1 MPWLSVFDTWNS
13 ANAYNLALLADLA
26 YEGSDKV
33 DNLFDN
39 LRDKKSTEVT
49 LEGNSLTSGGPR
61 KLLTRST
68 LQENRF
74 KPPEF
79 WDISETDTQAFAVSS
94 ANTVIIAVRGTTG
107 PADWDQ
113 NFQADTVPFEEGP
126 APYYTEHGERLQVHE
141 GFYEAF
147 RSLKGELDA
156 YLQGH
161 LDGEDGQKSVFVCG
175 HSLGGAIGLLI
186 SAYLTSSWGVPP
198 LLYTYGMPRAAER
211 PFAEHYAADGPEP
224 LTHHRHVHH
233 QDPGPQSPPP
243 QYEGDVRDIKERPGT
258 AVGPMDDI
266 ILGLTHVNWDSAYT
280 HHGQLTYLPSVQY
293 DWSTPVVEPDATDIV
308 SLTEKA
314 WNFPSVFFETDD
326 RVETK
331 EHQRADHGRIAYATV
346 LRRRL
351 TLEINT
357 FLDNACGDGAEANGS
372 RIGAQDASDRY
383 RSHTQKIEKL
393 REELESLWDQE
404 EALIA
409 EEKQESQDERRPA
422 SLANDDRL
430 QTLHRK
436 QEQVEDALAD
446 ALQRRAETF
455 KDERSF
461 LLQTPEPDWPEAP
474 CKTLQ
479 RFQNGR

>member
-1 MPWLSVFDTWNS
+1 VLQ
-13 ANAYNLALLADLA
+13 ANQFQK
-26 YEGSDKV
+26 EK
-33 DNLFDN
+33 
-39 LRDKKSTEVT
+39 
-49 LEGNSLTSGGPR
+49 
-61 KLLTRST
+61 
-68 LQENRF
+68 
-74 KPPEF
+74 F
-79 WDISETDTQAFAVSS
+79 WDISDTDTQAFAVSS
-94 ANTVIIAVRGTTG
+94 ADTVVIAVRGTTG
-107 PADWDQ
+107 PADWNQ
-113 NFQADTVPFEEGP
+113 NYQADTVPFKEGP
-126 APYYTEHGERLQVHE
+126 APHGERLQVHK

-147 RSLKGELDA
+147 RSLKEELDA
-156 YLQGH
+156 YLQDH
-161 LDGEDGQKSVFVCG
+161 LEGEKSVFVCG

-186 SAYLTSSWGVPP
+186 SAYLTSSWGASP

-224 LTHHRHVHH
+224 FTHHRHVHH
-233 QDPGPQSPPP
+233 QDPVPQSPPP
-243 QYEGDVRDIKERPGT
+243 QYEGDFRKIIGTNRQARGASPGHLDK
-258 AVGPMDDI
+258 AVSKVL
-266 ILGLTHVNWDSAYT
+266 LGVTQINWDSAYT

-293 DWSTPVVEPDATDIV
+293 DWSTPVVDPDATDIV

-314 WNFPSVFFETDD
+314 RNFPSVFFETDD
-326 RVETK
+326 RVETR
-331 EHQRADHGRIAYATV
+331 EHQRADHGRVAYATV
-346 LRRRL
+346 LQQRL

-372 RIGAQDASDRY
+372 RIGAQDASGRY

-422 SLANDDRL
+422 SLAHDDRL

-461 LLQTPEPDWPEAP
+461 LLQTPAPDWPEAP
-474 CKTLQ
+474 CDTLQ
-479 RFQNGR
+479 RFQNGGGGGA